1 MINTDNKITI
11 LGKDYYI
18 IDVIDKITIADSFV
32 ARNKIG
38 SGNGEAKLYIG
49 PRKLSKKYL
58 DFFDN
63 FSDSFGFFIKKDLI
77 NYLHEAEI
85 EYQEQGQGYK
95 HDISEFYIE
104 NLEKAEEFKDIE
116 YFDIKESEAGGN
128 ERFYLK
134 NSDSKIYK
142 FFRIICLPVITY
154 ISIIK
159 LFDIELEKNFYYYR
173 PFLDYFNDKRNTSDK
188 IKDEYEKINIL
199 KNETNTEKDILAKA
213 RIGQGKYREN
223 LIEEFPSGCLITNI
237 TDERLLIASHI
248 KPWSVSNNKERVDRY
263 NGLLLSPTYDRL
275 FDQGFITFSNDGI
288 ISISPYISPQNW
300 KRINLKNGTKYDLK
314 QNNERSQYLEYHRSK
329 IFKGIID

>member
-1 MINTDNKITI
+1 MQIFNT
-11 LGKDYYI
+11 
-18 IDVIDKITIADSFV
+18 
-32 ARNKIG
+32 
-38 SGNGEAKLYIG
+38 
-49 PRKLSKKYL
+49 
-58 DFFDN
+58 
-63 FSDSFGFFIKKDLI
+63 
-77 NYLHEAEI
+77 
-85 EYQEQGQGYK
+85 
-95 HDISEFYIE
+95 
-104 NLEKAEEFKDIE
+104 
-116 YFDIKESEAGGN
+116 
-128 ERFYLK
+128 
-134 NSDSKIYK
+134 
-142 FFRIICLPVITY
+142 
-154 ISIIK
+154 SIIK
-159 LFDIELEKNFYYYR
+159 LFDIKLEKNFYYYR

-275 FDQGFITFSNDGI
+275 FDQGFIIFSNDGI

-314 QNNERSQYLEYHRSK
+314 ENNKRSQYLEYHRSK